1 MLGCCFLFELTL
13 LALVKLFNFGLS
25 GPLFHFPF
33 KGRVIM
39 VLNMIICPAFQVLG
53 DLRPP
58 IAIDLMHRQDLLVL
72 SWGPLHLLDIRV
84 QMIVPSA

>member
-1 MLGCCFLFELTL
+1 MLPRLLLEL
-13 LALVKLFNFGLS
+13 
-25 GPLFHFPF
+25 PLQS
-33 KGRVIM
+33 RVVV
-39 VLNMIICPAFQVLG
+39 VLDVVICAPRQVLG

-84 QMIVPSA
+84 QMIVPST